1 MIETP
6 QHTGGGT
13 HLRYTEGEGMAVS
26 DTESILRLASACK
39 FLLPLNTLRLL

>member
-13 HLRYTEGEGMAVS
+13 PLRYVEGAGMVAS
-26 DTESILRLASACK
+26 DAESILRLASAYK